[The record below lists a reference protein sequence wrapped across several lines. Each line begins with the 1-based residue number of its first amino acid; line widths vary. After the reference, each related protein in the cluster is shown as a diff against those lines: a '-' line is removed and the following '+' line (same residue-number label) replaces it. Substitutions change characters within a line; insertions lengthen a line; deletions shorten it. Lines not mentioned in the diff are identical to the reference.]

1 MSILDAA
8 AALLGGL
15 FGGDDTPTRRPN
27 PSRPAINNRPVQG
40 PSLGRR
46 EVAARRESA
55 GLATTGR
62 SVRSTGGN
70 VRVKDATNLTT
81 RDDKPKRDK
90 PYQPG
95 MRSAFG
101 LPTRAAHSRMRM
113 DDFAGL
119 VKTREDRQRDRP
131 GADDLLNAARRA
143 ITYRTEASREA
154 ENAARNASLAER
166 VRGFAPSVDE
176 PDPMQALMMSLAGL
190 RVGAAPTALRGTVLP
205 AAPEPMQIGTGR
217 APNMIGAARPM
228 NQIGAG
234 NPQSM
239 LDAIRPMLQL
249 PSGPPVRPLTPISA
263 PRVVE
268 PGVGPQPSYNSPIED
283 WMWRYATK

>member
-27 PSRPAINNRPVQG
+27 PSRPSINNRPVQG

-62 SVRSTGGN
+62 NVRSTGGI
-70 VRVKDATNLTT
+70 VRVKDATNLTA

-119 VKTREDRQRDRP
+119 AKTRKDPSALEQIKNI
-131 GADDLLNAARRA
+131 L
-143 ITYRTEASREA
+143 TYRTEASREA

-190 RVGAAPTALRGTVLP
+190 RVGSAPMP
-205 AAPEPMQIGTGR
+205 
-217 APNMIGAARPM
+217 GAARLALPAGPRVTGM
-228 NQIGAG
+228 ARPVPGTGGPVGPAGMVGRPIGGALG
-234 NPQSM
+234 QGGSQE
-239 LDAIRPMLQL
+239 LASLTQRLL
-249 PSGPPVRPLTPISA
+249 GSGPRALPNGQYNMGPAQPVAPFQMPPNGGYPLSLF
-263 PRVVE
+263 
-268 PGVGPQPSYNSPIED
+268 
-283 WMWRYATK
+283 

>member
-8 AALLGGL
+8 AALIGGL
-15 FGGDDTPTRRPN
+15 IGGDNKPTNRP
-27 PSRPAINNRPVQG
+27 SINNRPVQG

-119 VKTREDRQRDRP
+119 AKTRKDPSALEQIKNI
-131 GADDLLNAARRA
+131 L
-143 ITYRTEASREA
+143 TYRTEASRRA
-154 ENAARNASLAER
+154 EDAARNMSMRER
-166 VRGFAPSVDE
+166 VEGFAPSVDE

-190 RVGAAPTALRGTVLP
+190 RVGAAPTRLALPAGPRVTGMAQPVPGTGGPVGPAGLIGRPGGGALARGGGSELASLTQRLLGSGPRVLP
-205 AAPEPMQIGTGR
+205 NGQYNMGPAQPTAPFQMP
-217 APNMIGAARPM
+217 PNG
-228 NQIGAG
+228 GY
-234 NPQSM
+234 
-239 LDAIRPMLQL
+239 
-249 PSGPPVRPLTPISA
+249 PLSLF
-263 PRVVE
+263 
-268 PGVGPQPSYNSPIED
+268 
-283 WMWRYATK
+283 